1 MADPF
6 RQDFGASLREAR
18 ERAGITLRH
27 IAANTK
33 ISVLT
38 LEALERNDLSRLP
51 GGLFTRA
58 FVRAYAREVG
68 LDPEETL
75 THFLRRFPEVAGD
88 AELKET
94 VSDALVEREPRT
106 GAGRAL
112 RVVAWLLPIAAGI
125 AYFAFVRSGLEVASV
140 TAPRAAVSRP
150 PVPAPPATVPPEVPA
165 ANPAGTASAEQ
176 PGVEPAAVPA
186 VAEPA
191 ADEGAPAPGEAPP
204 AAAAP
209 GSTLPADRMRV
220 TLAATGA
227 CWISLVAADG
237 QSIFS
242 GLMQQ
247 GERREFEVRGE
258 VSLKAGDAGALALA
272 VNGEAA
278 RALGEAG
285 RVVTVRFSPAT
296 FRGLLP
302 PR

>member
-18 ERAGITLRH
+18 ERSGVTLRH
-27 IAANTK
+27 MAANTK

-58 FVRAYAREVG
+58 FVRAYACEVG

-75 THFLRRFPEVAGD
+75 AHFLRRFPEVAGD
-88 AELKET
+88 AELKEPA
-94 VSDALVEREPRT
+94 SDALVEREPRT

-112 RVVAWLLPIAAGI
+112 RVIAWMLPIAAGI

-140 TAPRAAVSRP
+140 TGPVTAVSRP
-150 PVPAPPATVPPEVPA
+150 PVPAPPAPVQRAEP
-165 ANPAGTASAEQ
+165 ASASPGAAREEQ
-176 PGVEPAAVPA
+176 PALEPAAVAA
-186 VAEPA
+186 VTGPA
-191 ADEGAPAPGEAPP
+191 ADDAPRAAEAAP
-204 AAAAP
+204 AAAVPRPVP
-209 GSTLPADRMRV
+209 GDGMRV
-220 TLAATGA
+220 TLAATGP
-227 CWISLVAADG
+227 CWISLAAADG
-237 QSIFS
+237 QAIFS
-242 GLMQQ
+242 GLMQA

-296 FRGLLP
+296 FRELLS